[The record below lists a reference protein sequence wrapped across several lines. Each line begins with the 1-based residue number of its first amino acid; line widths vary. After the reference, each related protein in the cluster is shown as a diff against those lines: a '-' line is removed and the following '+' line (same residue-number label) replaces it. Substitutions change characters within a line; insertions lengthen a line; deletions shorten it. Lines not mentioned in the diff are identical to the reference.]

1 MTCDNA
7 TENASC
13 AKKMGCTDD
22 DPKFPNPS
30 PEYEGEFIWWYF
42 DPPHLL
48 KLFRNHFLDQGKKK
62 TKKILINLLDV
73 LLSGFQ
79 IGLCKFQ
86 SCIITRKAKNM

>member
-42 DPPHLL
+42 DPPHIL
-48 KLFRNHFLDQGKKK
+48 KLFRNHFLDQGKKNDQFIGHLTLRHSK
-62 TKKILINLLDV
+62 WIMKCQKQILL
-73 LLSGFQ
+73 
-79 IGLCKFQ
+79 
-86 SCIITRKAKNM
+86 

>member
-42 DPPHLL
+42 DPPHIL
-48 KLFRNHFLDQGKKK
+48 KLFRNHFLDQGKKNVLK
-62 TKKILINLLDV
+62 DTINLLDI
-73 LLSGFQ
+73 LFSGIQ
-79 IGLCKFQ
+79 
-86 SCIITRKAKNM
+86 NMKST